1 MQSPTYLPTKGG
13 RHNSTITLVVGT
25 GLGSII
31 NNIMGAITKA
41 AYESNGD
48 SQQRQ
53 ICCVVIAIKGLA
65 KRVWQKWV
73 GLILGQDFCLSFFIQ
88 IH

>member
-1 MQSPTYLPTKGG
+1 M
-13 RHNSTITLVVGT
+13 
-25 GLGSII
+25 

-48 SQQRQ
+48 SKQRQ

-65 KRVWQKWV
+65 KRVWRKE
-73 GLILGQDFCLSFFIQ
+73 LGRNGWG
-88 IH
+88 

>member
-1 MQSPTYLPTKGG
+1 
-13 RHNSTITLVVGT
+13 
-25 GLGSII
+25 
-31 NNIMGAITKA
+31 MGAITKA

-73 GLILGQDFCLSFFIQ
+73 GLILGQDFVCLSSFKSPRQTKNRLQKQQSTWRQLMYYTHNFVLCFY
-88 IH
+88 

>member
-1 MQSPTYLPTKGG
+1 
-13 RHNSTITLVVGT
+13 
-25 GLGSII
+25 
-31 NNIMGAITKA
+31 MGAIAKA

-73 GLILGQDFCLSFFIQ
+73 GVNFRSRFLSVFLYSNPLDKQKNIDSKNRRAHGD
-88 IH
+88 I

>member
-1 MQSPTYLPTKGG
+1 M
-13 RHNSTITLVVGT
+13 R
-25 GLGSII
+25 
-31 NNIMGAITKA
+31 AITKA

-73 GLILGQDFCLSFFIQ
+73 GLILGQDFCLSFLYSNPLDKQ
-88 IH
+88 KMDSKNRRAHGDS